1 MHWSTL
7 LVALLT
13 ALLLIAPPFP
23 AAPSDADVTNTA
35 DAKTGDA
42 KNGDAGAPGTPK
54 ASPVKPDAHAKPA
67 KIVAPA
73 KARDRVNV
81 NTADVKQLMTLDGV
95 GHRVAERIVEY
106 RKANGPFKKPEDL
119 RRVEGVGAG
128 LLDRNRERIAVK

>member
-23 AAPSDADVTNTA
+23 AVPSDADVTNTA
-35 DAKTGDA
+35 DAKTDDA
-42 KNGDAGAPGTPK
+42 RNSDAGAPK
-54 ASPVKPDAHAKPA
+54 ASPVKPDPHAKPA
-67 KIVAPA
+67 KIVSPG
-73 KARDRVNV
+73 KASDRVNV

-106 RKANGPFKKPEDL
+106 RKTNGPFKKPADL

-128 LLDRNRERIAVK
+128 LLERNRERIAVK

>member
-23 AAPSDADVTNTA
+23 AVPSDADVTNRA
-35 DAKTGDA
+35 DANAGDDRH
-42 KNGDAGAPGTPK
+42 GDPGAPK

-67 KIVAPA
+67 RIVAPA
-73 KARDRVNV
+73 KASDRVNV